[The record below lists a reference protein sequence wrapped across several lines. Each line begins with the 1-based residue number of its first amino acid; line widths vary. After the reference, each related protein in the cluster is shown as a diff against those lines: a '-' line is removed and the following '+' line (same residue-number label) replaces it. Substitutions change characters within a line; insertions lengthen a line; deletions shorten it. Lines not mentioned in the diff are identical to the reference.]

1 MRLRK
6 CSDEIKYFLLSINL
20 LLSKLLSLIFT
31 NLCRRVTVKM
41 TKDKHK
47 GKLAKKRKVE
57 AEQTDE
63 VWYLL
68 TCRTG
73 Q

>member
-6 CSDEIKYFLLSINL
+6 CSVEIKYFLLSINL

-31 NLCRRVTVKM
+31 NNCRQIIM

-57 AEQTDE
+57 AEKTDE
-63 VWYLL
+63 V
-68 TCRTG
+68 
-73 Q
+73 

>member
-6 CSDEIKYFLLSINL
+6 CSVEMKYFLLSINL
-20 LLSKLLSLIFT
+20 LLSKLLSLIFIPH
-31 NLCRRVTVKM
+31 CRQIIM

-47 GKLAKKRKVE
+47 GKFSKKRKVE

-63 VWYLL
+63 VVLL
-68 TCRTG
+68 TVWAG
-73 Q
+73 DNVE